1 MIRERAVKAISDILN
16 SAGYETGEGN
26 EQIDL
31 SAYTDDDCIV
41 VLCSDDEDRIDNFN
55 NKKFRI
61 ELESGKKECRKI
73 VFTMNNNVHA
83 ENCTIWSYPELAK
96 YSGQAVVAY
105 VLNERLALRF
115 EAEEKKAESKPYSS
129 GPEKYDEPDE
139 YAPELPLL
147 PSRISDEKARRI
159 AGIKGTLK
167 KLYIPHYLY
176 ECRSSGEKRYRS
188 HIIDFNSEVFGLV
201 NAVTGKRASIDD
213 EELNF
218 SVVEEKRV
226 PESAEIIQ
234 PHVSKKEI
242 KEDIRKNFVEELT
255 KSVRVSTTE
264 GDTIYYEDK
273 EVKPDEETVST
284 EIMLIYLPV
293 IQIRGDKIVEINA
306 FTGEFLEEPMDDG
319 VELF

>member
-1 MIRERAVKAISDILN
+1 MIRERAVKAISEILN
-16 SAGYETGEGN
+16 SAGYEAGEGN

-41 VLCSDDEDRIDNFN
+41 VLCSDDKDRINNFN
-55 NKKFRI
+55 NKIFRI
-61 ELESGKKECRKI
+61 ELESGKTECKKI
-73 VFTMNNNVHA
+73 IFTMNPNVHA
-83 ENCTIWSYPELAK
+83 DNCIIWSYQELAK

-105 VLNERLALRF
+105 VLDEKLALKLQTDV
-115 EAEEKKAESKPYSS
+115 KKTGYTPYSS
-129 GPEKYDEPDE
+129 GSEKSDE

-176 ECRSSGEKRYRS
+176 ECRSSGEKRYKS
-188 HIIDFNSEVFGLV
+188 YIIDFNAEVFGLV
-201 NAVTGKRASIDD
+201 NAVSGKKALIED

-218 SVVEEKRV
+218 SVVEEKRI

-234 PHVSKKEI
+234 PHVNKKEI
-242 KEDIRKNFVEELT
+242 TEGIKQDFVEELT

-284 EIMLIYLPV
+284 EIMLVYLPV
-293 IQIRGDKIVEINA
+293 IQIRGDKVVEINA

>member
-1 MIRERAVKAISDILN
+1 MIRERAVKAISDILKR
-16 SAGYETGEGN
+16 AGYETGEGN

-41 VLCSDDEDRIDNFN
+41 VLCSDDENRIDNFN

-61 ELESGKKECRKI
+61 ELECGRVECKKI
-73 VFTMNNNVHA
+73 LFTMNSSAHA
-83 ENCTIWSYPELAK
+83 DNCITWSYQDLAK

-105 VLNERLALRF
+105 VLDEMLAL
-115 EAEEKKAESKPYSS
+115 ELSNTTKKREYQQYPPVS
-129 GPEKYDEPDE
+129 ETDDE

-147 PSRISDEKARRI
+147 PSKISEEKARRI
-159 AGIKGTLK
+159 AGIKGSLK

-176 ECRSSGEKRYRS
+176 ECRSSGEKRFRS
-188 HIIDFNSEVFGLV
+188 HIIDFNSEIYGLV
-201 NAVTGKRASIDD
+201 NAVSGTNADFGE

-218 SVVEEKRV
+218 GIIEEGTV
-226 PESAEIIQ
+226 PGSAEIIQ
-234 PHVSKKEI
+234 PKTNKKEI
-242 KEDIRKNFVEELT
+242 KEDIKRDFVEGLT

-273 EVKPDEETVST
+273 EVRPDEESVST
-284 EIMLIYLPV
+284 EIMLVYLPV
-293 IQIRGDKIVEINA
+293 IQIRGDKVVEINA
-306 FTGEFLEEPMDDG
+306 FTGELLEEPMDDG